1 MHARILEIHI
11 IKFYNCL
18 PFELFE
24 SPEGEFGSELGEGV
38 LLSGQSPPMPSPFS
52 PFSPENRFKFRFQ
65 SCYSVTQD

>member
-1 MHARILEIHI
+1 MFEHHV
-11 IKFYNCL
+11 L

-52 PFSPENRFKFRFQ
+52 PFSPENRF
-65 SCYSVTQD
+65 